1 MAGGTLR
8 LGLLGGTFD
17 PPHIGHVRVAR
28 QVRLALGLD
37 EVLMVVANQPWQ
49 KVGSR
54 SITSAEHRL
63 AMVEVAVAGIDGVE
77 ASSIELERGGDSYT
91 IDTIEALAIQIPD
104 VELFL
109 IVGSDAAEGL
119 HTWHR
124 FEELADVANLVIVNR
139 PGWSREIDTRSWPR
153 RWRDGS
159 GVNRVEVQPFDAS
172 STELRRLLSIGSIPS
187 GSISEPV
194 LRYIGEHRL
203 YNEKAS

>member
-1 MAGGTLR
+1 
-8 LGLLGGTFD
+8 
-17 PPHIGHVRVAR
+17 VAR

>member
-1 MAGGTLR
+1 MAGGTVR

-17 PPHIGHVRVAR
+17 PPHIGHVRVAQ

-63 AMVEVAVAGIDGVE
+63 AMVEAAVAGIDGVE
-77 ASSIELERGGDSYT
+77 ASSIEVERGGDSFT
-91 IDTIEALAIQIPD
+91 IDTIEALAMQIPD

-124 FEELADVANLVIVNR
+124 FEELADVADLVIVGR
-139 PGWSREIDTRSWPR
+139 PGWSGKIDTHSWPP

-159 GVNRVEVQPFDAS
+159 GVIRVDVDPIDAS
-172 STELRRLLSIGSIPS
+172 STELRGLLSIGSIPS
-187 GSISEPV
+187 ASISEPV
-194 LRYIGEHRL
+194 LHYIGEHRL
-203 YNEKAS
+203 YTGKVS